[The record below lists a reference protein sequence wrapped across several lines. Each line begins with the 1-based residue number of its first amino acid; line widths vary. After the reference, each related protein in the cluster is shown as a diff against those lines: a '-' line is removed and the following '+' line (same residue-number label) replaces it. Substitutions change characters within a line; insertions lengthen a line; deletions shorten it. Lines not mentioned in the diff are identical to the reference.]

1 MAQISIIIPVYN
13 SERYLSSCLDS
24 VLAQTFE
31 DWEAICINDGS
42 TDGSG
47 EILDRHAVRDSRIR
61 VFTQKNRGPLAA
73 RNCGIEA
80 AQGEW
85 IFPLDSDD
93 RIEPSCLEKL
103 YNARR
108 HGDVIYPL
116 TRYAGARSGI
126 SLYARSTRL
135 SMSRANCLSVSALFR
150 KRDWERYG
158 GYDTVM
164 NKGPEDWEFGMNVI
178 GEWKNLYC
186 VQEPLFVCSV
196 RDNSSSSVAQLM
208 TRELMKAICSKN
220 PFMCRYRA
228 LSSLLRFFFVRQG
241 KGPVEACVRFFR
253 IPVYRKMT
261 IRKGEAY
268 A

>member
-1 MAQISIIIPVYN
+1 MPEISIIIPVYN
-13 SERYLSSCLDS
+13 NEKYLSSCLDS

-42 TDGSG
+42 TDGG
-47 EILDRHAVRDSRIR
+47 DILADYAARDSRIR
-61 VFTQKNRGPLAA
+61 VFTQENRGLVAA

-80 AQGEW
+80 AKGEW

-103 YNARR
+103 YNAR
-108 HGDVIYPL
+108 HLGDVIYPL

-126 SLYARSTRL
+126 MRYVRPTKL
-135 SMSRANCLSVSALFR
+135 SMSRANCLSASALFR

-164 NKGPEDWEFGMNVI
+164 NKGLEDWEFWMNFI
-178 GEWKNLYC
+178 GEGKSFYC
-186 VQEPLFVCSV
+186 VREPLFVYLI
-196 RDNSSSSVAQLM
+196 RDNSM
-208 TRELMKAICSKN
+208 TSETRMATKELLRAMCSKH
-220 PFMCRYRA
+220 PFMRHYRA
-228 LSSLLRFFFVRQG
+228 LSSLIRFFFVRQEKDSG
-241 KGPVEACVRFFR
+241 EVCVRFFR
-253 IPVYRKMT
+253 IPVYRKKAL
-261 IRKGEAY
+261 RKGEAY